1 MAATETTIQVV
12 YLSVPASCLQSGTLD
27 VLPLDAQ
34 QSRLSVVATLI
45 STIGEAPNKAST
57 VVL

>member
-1 MAATETTIQVV
+1 
-12 YLSVPASCLQSGTLD
+12 LQSGTLD

-45 STIGEAPNKAST
+45 ATIGEAPNKAST